1 MPKKAK
7 ETEEESSEQVQASS
21 VKAGRK
27 LEEKAEEKEEKAEKK
42 VKKKTAE
49 EFEKRVIELA
59 ESGLTAEKIGEAL
72 RKEDIHSKD
81 YGKKISQ
88 ILGSRYIQP
97 DEKNLQKKLDNLQ
110 KHTEKNKSDKK
121 SIREKQRISA
131 TLRRLRNYLKK

>member
-1 MPKKAK
+1 MPKKAEDKK
-7 ETEEESSEQVQASS
+7 EE
-21 VKAGRK
+21 K

-72 RKEDIHSKD
+72 RKEGIHSKE
-81 YGKKISQ
+81 YGKKISKV
-88 ILGSRYIQP
+88 LGNRYIQP
-97 DEKNLQKKLDNLQ
+97 DEKNLQKKLESIE
-110 KHTEKNKSDKK
+110 KHNHKNKGDKK
-121 SIREKQRISA
+121 AIREKQRISA